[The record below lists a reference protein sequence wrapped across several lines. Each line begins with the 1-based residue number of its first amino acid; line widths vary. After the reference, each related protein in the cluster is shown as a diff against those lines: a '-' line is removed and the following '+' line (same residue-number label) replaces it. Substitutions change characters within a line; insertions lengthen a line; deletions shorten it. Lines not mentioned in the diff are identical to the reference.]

1 LKDFIESL
9 IFYFLYGVESLRL
22 LSTELKNNRLGVK
35 ETPWSTI
42 RDAFTRFNCTTF
54 KELFINLL
62 WSMDF
67 VKIPELNML
76 GKLCIIDGS
85 KFNISIRADWAKYK
99 SKKNGIKLHL
109 LLGLN
114 EMVIQALKIT
124 KAIESEIK
132 MLKEM
137 IQSGV
142 TYIADRG
149 YVSFELFN
157 LFCQKSA
164 YFVIRIRNNM
174 CYNTITYSD
183 FKLSGFGKVKDILI
197 LFENDPYQRYYRV
210 VSFKFE
216 GKHFQ
221 LLTNRLDLTAEEVI
235 FLYACRWQIELL
247 FNYLKHTIKGSH
259 LLNESEKGL
268 YIQFYIIAIV
278 QLLLLKLK
286 QECCRIAYGDN
297 ETRIPFTIEEL
308 LSNPI
313 SSIGEN
319 LKSQW
324 KIGIHFLKYLR
335 NVLDKPLSEGIA
347 IELAAI

>member
-1 LKDFIESL
+1 MNLLHGLDFI
-9 IFYFLYGVESLRL
+9 
-22 LSTELKNNRLGVK
+22 
-35 ETPWSTI
+35 
-42 RDAFTRFNCTTF
+42 
-54 KELFINLL
+54 
-62 WSMDF
+62 
-67 VKIPELNML
+67 KIPELNML

-85 KFNISIRADWAKYK
+85 KFDISIRADWAKYK

-132 MLKEM
+132 ILKDM
-137 IQSGV
+137 VRSGV

-149 YVSFELFN
+149 YVSFKLFN

-174 CYNTITYSD
+174 CYDTIVYSYLH
-183 FKLSGFGKVKDILI
+183 LSGFGKVKDVLI
-197 LFENDPYQRYYRV
+197 TFNNDPYQQCYRV

-221 LLTNRLDLTAEEVI
+221 LLTNRLDLTAEEVM

-247 FNYLKHTIKGSH
+247 FNYLKNIIKGSH
-259 LLNESEKGL
+259 LLNESENGL
-268 YIQFYIIAIV
+268 HIQFYIMAIV
-278 QLLLLKLK
+278 QLLLLNLK
-286 QECCRIAYGDN
+286 QECDKVAYLVN
-297 ETRIPFTIEEL
+297 KTRIPFSIEEL

-313 SSIGEN
+313 SSIGKN
-319 LKSQW
+319 LKRHW

-335 NVLDKPLSEGIA
+335 NVLDKPLSKGIA
-347 IELAAI
+347 KELAAI